1 MGLVATIEL
10 DSGLVVENAY
20 IRVDSLKGGKAEMLI
35 TASVFASE
43 QSAREG
49 RPALQALYDHLYP
62 RLTDNDLSLWTQ
74 AYAKLKL
81 LPQLSRFH
89 DALSVEKPPALQGR
103 PRPDWLQNDRLGLSE

>member
-1 MGLVATIEL
+1 MGLLATIEL

-20 IRVDSLKGGKAEMLI
+20 IRVDSLNGSKAEMLI

-43 QSAREG
+43 QAARDG

-62 RLTDNDLSLWTQ
+62 RLADNDLSLWTQ

-81 LPQLSRFH
+81 LPQLSQFQ
-89 DALSVEKPPALQGR
+89 DQLAIEKPPQTQGR
-103 PRPDWLQNDRLGLSE
+103 PKPEWLS